1 MNTVRQ
7 LLKNKSDIVF
17 SISPQAPVYEALEL
31 MAEKELG
38 AVLVMED
45 DKLVGIF
52 SERDYARKVILKGR
66 SSKVALVGELMTS
79 KLYCVS
85 LSDTLDT
92 CMTLITNQ
100 RTRHLPV
107 LEDGQ
112 LIGIISIGDVVKQII
127 SGHETTIRELE
138 KYIQG
143 GY

>member
-17 SISPQAPVYEALEL
+17 SVSPQAPVYEALEL

-38 AVLVMED
+38 AVMVMED

-112 LIGIISIGDVVKQII
+112 LMGIVSIGDVVKQII

>member
-38 AVLVMED
+38 AVLVMEN

-112 LIGIISIGDVVKQII
+112 LMGIVSIGDVVKQII

>member
-38 AVLVMED
+38 AVLVMEN

-107 LEDGQ
+107 LENGQ
-112 LIGIISIGDVVKQII
+112 LMGIVSIGDVVKQII

>member
-17 SISPQAPVYEALEL
+17 SISPQAPIYEALEL
-31 MAEKELG
+31 MAEKGLG

-66 SSKVALVGELMTS
+66 SSKVTLVGELMTS

-100 RTRHLPV
+100 RIRHLPV

-112 LIGIISIGDVVKQII
+112 LIGIVTIGDVVKQVI

-138 KYIQG
+138 KYILG

>member
-38 AVLVMED
+38 AVLVMEN

-112 LIGIISIGDVVKQII
+112 LMGIVSIGDVVKQII

-138 KYIQG
+138 KYILG

>member
-1 MNTVRQ
+1 MNTVRH
-7 LLKNKSDIVF
+7 LLKNKSDIIF
-17 SISPQAPVYEALEL
+17 SISPQAPAYEALEL

-38 AVLVMED
+38 ALLVMED
-45 DKLVGIF
+45 DKLIGIF

-66 SSKVALVGELMTS
+66 SSKVTLVGELMTT

-100 RTRHLPV
+100 RIRHLPV
-107 LEDGQ
+107 LENGQ
-112 LIGIISIGDVVKQII
+112 VIGIITIGDVVKQII

-138 KYIQG
+138 KYILG

>member
-38 AVLVMED
+38 AVLVVED
-45 DKLVGIF
+45 DNLVGIF

-107 LEDGQ
+107 LENGQ
-112 LIGIISIGDVVKQII
+112 LMGIVSIGDVVKQII